1 MPETTQSISF
11 PEQNVEIEVLEQIS
25 AERLVENMFLAS
37 VYSIAVGQDHPIH
50 LTQIFSPICIKKES
64 CNGRLCTH

>member
-37 VYSIAVGQDHPIH
+37 VYSIAVGQDHLYTPDPD
-50 LTQIFSPICIKKES
+50 LLANMYQE
-64 CNGRLCTH
+64 GVL